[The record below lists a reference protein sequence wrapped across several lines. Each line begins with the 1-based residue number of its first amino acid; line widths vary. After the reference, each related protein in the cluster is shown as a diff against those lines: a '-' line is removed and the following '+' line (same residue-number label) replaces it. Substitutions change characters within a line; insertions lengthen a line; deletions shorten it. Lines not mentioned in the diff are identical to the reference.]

1 MASACSDGSARN
13 RQGVRFHLRALPLL
27 LLGLLLS
34 LEPHRAR
41 AENPWLRGQFPVA
54 RFQAYTSHYGLRDG
68 PAGDPESHHG
78 LDIAAPLGSPV
89 RSWWGGR
96 IEEVIVDRGCGI
108 GLVVRSGAWEHIYC
122 HLGGSVQNGLY
133 RADGVL
139 IGPGQLVR
147 RGELIGR
154 IGMTGRTTGPHLHWA
169 LRYEGRWLDP
179 AMILRAMAQARRQLA
194 PNVRPEPRV
203 GLSR

>member
-1 MASACSDGSARN
+1 MASAFSDTTARSS
-13 RQGVRFHLRALPLL
+13 QAVRWRKRTWPLL
-27 LLGLLLS
+27 LLGLLMPLAP
-34 LEPHRAR
+34 LRVQ

-54 RFQAYTSHYGLRDG
+54 TFQAYTSHYGLRDG
-68 PAGDPESHHG
+68 PSGDPESHNG

-96 IEEVIVDRGCGI
+96 IAEVIVDRRCGI
-108 GLVVRSGAWEHIYC
+108 GLVVRSGAWEHMYC
-122 HLGGSVQNGLY
+122 HLGGSVRDGLY
-133 RADGVL
+133 RAEGVL
-139 IGPGQLVR
+139 IGPGQRVR

-169 LRYEGRWLDP
+169 LRYDGRWLDP
-179 AMILRAMAQARRQLA
+179 ALILRAMAHARRQLA

-203 GLSR
+203 DLFR